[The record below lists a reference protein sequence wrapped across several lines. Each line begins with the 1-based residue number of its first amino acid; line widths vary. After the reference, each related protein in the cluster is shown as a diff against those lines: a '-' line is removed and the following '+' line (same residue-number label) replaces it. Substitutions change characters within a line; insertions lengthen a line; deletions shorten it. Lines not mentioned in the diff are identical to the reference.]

1 MRFFLVVFSSILIFQ
16 ACNDGYG
23 DESAIA
29 SYQGKSLYVSDIAK
43 AFPTDIS
50 PEDSLLLLKKIVDN
64 WLVRQLLYEKAQK
77 HDIYDEK
84 EIERRVDNFRKDLV
98 IHQYKGQLLNEK
110 IDTVVSMDQMQEYY
124 EKHSTEFRLKSNVV
138 RYHFVK
144 LPKSVPEGYK
154 VGRWMNDPDNDRLV
168 DIQEFSYQNARYY
181 EFDDKWVNV
190 EHLNDFLPKHID
202 DQTRFLQRNR
212 VHQQYDSL
220 YIYFVRLNEY
230 YLKGDIAPMPY
241 IADKIRQIII
251 GKRRLEFM
259 TKLENDLRRE
269 ALNSNKIVINI

>member
-1 MRFFLVVFSSILIFQ
+1 MRVFLIFLLSILILQ
-16 ACNDGYG
+16 ACSDEYG
-23 DESAIA
+23 DESAIV

-43 AFPTDIS
+43 SFPTDIS
-50 PEDSLLLLKKIVDN
+50 PEDSLVLLKKMVDN
-64 WLVRQLLYEKAQK
+64 WLVRQLIYDKAQK

-110 IDTVVSMDQMQEYY
+110 IDTVVSMNEIQEYY
-124 EKHSTEFRLKSNVV
+124 EKHNTEFRLKSNVL

-154 VGRWMNDPDNDRLV
+154 VGRWMNDPDNDRLI

-181 EFDDKWVNV
+181 EFEDLWVDV
-190 EHLNDFLPKHID
+190 EKLNDFLPKSID
-202 DQTRFLQRNR
+202 NQTQFLQRR

-220 YIYFVRLNEY
+220 YVYYVRVNEY
-230 YLKGDIAPMPY
+230 YLKGDIAPMNY